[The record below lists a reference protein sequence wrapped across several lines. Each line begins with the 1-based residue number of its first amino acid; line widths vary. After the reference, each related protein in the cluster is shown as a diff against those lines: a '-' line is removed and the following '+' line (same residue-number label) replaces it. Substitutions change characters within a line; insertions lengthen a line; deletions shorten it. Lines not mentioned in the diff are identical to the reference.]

1 MSRQGILLQFSKY
14 VVVGGA
20 AFVIDFLTLYCLT
33 EWFGIY
39 YIASASI
46 GFLAGLIFNY
56 GFCLVWIFDHRAI
69 EKPAHE
75 FIIFSTIG
83 IVGLILN
90 NAIIYAL
97 TEFAGLY
104 YLISKLLAAA
114 VILMFNF
121 VLRRQI
127 LFTKREVAG

>member
-1 MSRQGILLQFSKY
+1 MNRQGILLQFSKY
-14 VVVGGA
+14 LVVGGA
-20 AFVIDFLTLYCLT
+20 AFVIDFLTLYSLT

-56 GFCLVWIFDHRAI
+56 GLCLAWIFDHRAI
-69 EKPAHE
+69 RNQTHE
-75 FIIFSTIG
+75 FLIFSTIG
-83 IVGLILN
+83 IAGLILN

-97 TEFAGLY
+97 TEWAGFY
-104 YLISKLLAAA
+104 YLASKLLAA
-114 VILMFNF
+114 VLILAFNF

-127 LFTKREVAG
+127 LFTKREISG